1 DIIHLAGAV
10 SLESGATV
18 LDFGG
23 DAATRSVVKGSA
35 GADQN
40 PVTALGDLLG
50 GSARASLCP
59 TPLLALPWPGAKSE
73 ARRAVFVG
81 NSFAHQLAGLG
92 RAVAVIGTGLALPS
106 DQAKLYQLLL
116 GGFGEGGDAAA
127 VVSSIR
133 RGAPGH
139 PSWWAD
145 LPFSSTAL
153 FLQRAP

>member
-1 DIIHLAGAV
+1 
-10 SLESGATV
+10 
-18 LDFGG
+18 
-23 DAATRSVVKGSA
+23 
-35 GADQN
+35 
-40 PVTALGDLLG
+40 VTALGDLVAA
-50 GSARASLCP
+50 SARPSLGP
-59 TPLLALPWPGAKSE
+59 TVILDVPWPGSKSE
-73 ARRAVFVG
+73 ALRALFVR

-92 RAVAVIGTGLALPS
+92 RVVAVIGTGLALPS

-153 FLQRAP
+153 FLQRAPHTLLPPGTS